1 MLTIVVPHARAG
13 AIAKYAALVHRRG
26 VTAPSNIATRILST
40 RSNAKEAAL
49 TGAKAATAASE
60 ISASLQAPEAIVPA
74 AAATGAL
81 TLKERME
88 IYGQLSK
95 VRLSSLVV
103 MTTGAGFLMAGGPIS
118 WGAFAAATIGTSLAA
133 ASANTF
139 NQAWEIELDA
149 KMNRTCKRPLPSGR
163 ITRNHAVAFG
173 AATAAT
179 STAILAAGCNP
190 LVASLGLFNIGLYS
204 LVYTPMKTR
213 SELNTWVGSLVG
225 AIPPVM
231 GWAAAT
237 GTMFAPEAALHAYL
251 LFCWQMPHFF
261 ALSWRSRADYAR
273 GGYKMVACADPT
285 GSRSAALALRYS
297 LYMAPIPIVAA
308 LTDATSY
315 MFAVEGTLVNA
326 YAIYLAQKFYRN
338 PTNASAQK
346 VFLCSLWYLPVM
358 MGCMVLHSQNWLDDE
373 EVEEKKKANV
383 WREAFLGEVE
393 NFKPLEPSVVSKEE
407 NSVSAWVV
415 TQIRTLRHCLK
426 EVCIH
431 ENLWGFKDGKHNA
444 DDSSVL
450 CPVHVGNSA
459 KETAAIATQVSRKE
473 A

>member
-26 VTAPSNIATRILST
+26 VTAQSHIATRILST

-49 TGAKAATAASE
+49 TGAKATTAAVNE
-60 ISASLQAPEAIVPA
+60 ISVSEAMVPA
-74 AAATGAL
+74 AAGAL

-118 WGAFAAATIGTSLAA
+118 WGTFAAATVGTSLAA

-139 NQAWEIELDA
+139 NQVWEIELDA

-173 AATAAT
+173 ATTAAT
-179 STAILAAGCNP
+179 SIAILAAGCNP

-213 SELNTWVGSLVG
+213 SEWNTWVGAVVG

-237 GTMFAPEAALHAYL
+237 GTMLAPEAALHAYL
-251 LFCWQMPHFF
+251 LCCWQMPHFF

-315 MFAVEGTLVNA
+315 MFAVEGSLVNA
-326 YAIYLAQKFYRN
+326 YAIYLAHKFYRN

-346 VFLCSLWYLPVM
+346 VFLCSLWFLPVM

-373 EVEEKKKANV
+373 EVEAKKKANV

-393 NFKPLEPSVVSKEE
+393 NFKPLEPSVVAKDES
-407 NSVSAWVV
+407 SMSAWVV

>member
-1 MLTIVVPHARAG
+1 MLTIVVPHARSSAR
-13 AIAKYAALVHRRG
+13 LMR
-26 VTAPSNIATRILST
+26 SSFATRILST
-40 RSNAKEAAL
+40 QRSNAKEAAVS
-49 TGAKAATAASE
+49 GAKVVSAIESSNDVTAIAST
-60 ISASLQAPEAIVPA
+60 SAGVVSPVLP
-74 AAATGAL
+74 
-81 TLKERME
+81 LKERLE

-118 WGAFAAATIGTSLAA
+118 WGTFAAATIGTSLAA

-139 NQAWEIELDA
+139 NQAWEVELDA

-163 ITRNHAVAFG
+163 ITRNHAIGFG
-173 AATAAT
+173 AVTAAT
-179 STAILAAGCNP
+179 STAILAAGCSP

-213 SELNTWVGSLVG
+213 SEFNTWVGSVVG
-225 AIPPVM
+225 AIPPIM

-237 GTMFAPEAALHAYL
+237 GTVMAPEAALHAYL

-261 ALSWRSRADYAR
+261 ALSWRSRNDYAR

-285 GSRSAALALRYS
+285 GARSAALALRYS

-315 MFAVEGTLVNA
+315 MYAVEGSLVNA
-326 YAIYLAQKFYRN
+326 YAIYLASKFYRN
-338 PTNASAQK
+338 PTNATAQK

-358 MGCMVLHSQNWLDDE
+358 MGCMVLHSQNWLDE
-373 EVEEKKKANV
+373 EEKEEKKKANV
-383 WREAFLGEVE
+383 WRESFLGEVE
-393 NFKPLEPSVVSKEE
+393 KFQAMEPSVVSRDE
-407 NSVSAWVV
+407 STLSAWVV
-415 TQIRTLRHCLK
+415 NQVRTLRHCLK
-426 EVCIH
+426 EVCLH
-431 ENLWGFKDGKHNA
+431 ENLWGVKDGKHNA

-450 CPVHVGNSA
+450 CPVHVGNNA
-459 KETAAIATQVSRKE
+459 KETAAIATQATRGG

>member
-1 MLTIVVPHARAG
+1 MLLLIAAPRARAG
-13 AIAKYAALVHRRG
+13 SVRMARG
-26 VTAPSNIATRILST
+26 SLATRILST
-40 RSNAKEAAL
+40 RSGVKEAA
-49 TGAKAATAASE
+49 AKATTAALEPIAALDAPAGS
-60 ISASLQAPEAIVPA
+60 SALAVAP
-74 AAATGAL
+74 AL
-81 TLKERME
+81 TLKERAE
-88 IYGQLSK
+88 VYGQLSK

-118 WGAFAAATIGTSLAA
+118 WSTFAAATVGTSLAA
-133 ASANTF
+133 AAANTF
-139 NQAWEIELDA
+139 NQAWEVELDA
-149 KMNRTCKRPLPSGR
+149 KMNRTCKRPLPAGKV
-163 ITRNHAVAFG
+163 TRGHALAFG

-190 LVASLGLFNIGLYS
+190 LVASLGLFNIGLYA

-213 SELNTWVGSLVG
+213 SEWNTWVGSLVG

-237 GTMFAPEAALHAYL
+237 GSAIAPEAALHAYL
-251 LFCWQMPHFF
+251 LFAWQMPHFF
-261 ALSWRSRADYAR
+261 ALSWRSRADYTR

-285 GSRSAALALRYS
+285 GARSAALALRYS

-315 MFAVEGTLVNA
+315 MFAVEGSLVNA
-326 YAIYLAQKFYRN
+326 YAIYLAHKFYQK
-338 PTNASAQK
+338 PSNATAQK

-358 MGCMVLHSQNWLDDE
+358 MGCMVLHSQSWLDADE
-373 EVEEKKKANV
+373 LEAKKKANM

-393 NFKPLEPSVVSKEE
+393 NFKPVDLAAKDES
-407 NSVSAWVV
+407 SVSAYVV
-415 TQIRTLRHCLK
+415 SRVRALRHCLK
-426 EVCIH
+426 EMCIH
-431 ENLWGFKDGKHNA
+431 ENLWGFKDGKHSGDN
-444 DDSSVL
+444 SSVL

-459 KETAAIATQVSRKE
+459 KETAAITAQATRAGGDAV